1 MIVIVNGLRAISIS
15 FDSMSTIQCN
25 NYYIQDEILKTKFVH
40 VYHNKLWDWKITLKM
55 HTCKLGKKK
64 ILQLLKLINYN

>member
-40 VYHNKLWDWKITLKM
+40 VYHNKLWDWKITLKNAYM
-55 HTCKLGKKK
+55 
-64 ILQLLKLINYN
+64 